1 MVVACSGAE
10 VVVGVDV
17 VWDVGAVECTTVVD
31 VTASPDVHA
40 ARVATRTTNARE
52 ILIPRRCYRSG
63 VRSEPTQVTRYE
75 RYRPQG
81 QTEQSGTSRSGLS
94 NTDGDDRHSRDAPI
108 CRLSPGLDAVD
119 GGGVAVVMGGT
130 HCRGQLSSTSGAD
143 DGGLLVGAVSVGNG
157 TCRGGDAALVA
168 VAVSLG
174 WLGVGRGLGLV
185 GAGLDV
191 GVDAGQLGEGG

>member
-1 MVVACSGAE
+1 MRALE
-10 VVVGVDV
+10 
-17 VWDVGAVECTTVVD
+17 
-31 VTASPDVHA
+31 
-40 ARVATRTTNARE
+40 N
-52 ILIPRRCYRSG
+52 
-63 VRSEPTQVTRYE
+63 
-75 RYRPQG
+75 
-81 QTEQSGTSRSGLS
+81 GTSRSGLS

-108 CRLSPGLDAVD
+108 CRLSLGLDAVD

-157 TCRGGDAALVA
+157 TCPGGDAALVA

-191 GVDAGQLGEGG
+191 GVGTGQLGEGG